1 MKVGV
6 LGAGQLGRML
16 ALAGY
21 PLGLKFQFLDP
32 TAGSPAGQVA
42 PQTVAEYGNPEALA
56 QLEACD
62 VVTFEFENVPD
73 HAADRLTAATQVFPP
88 PAALRVSQDRLIEKR
103 CFAELN
109 IPTPRFEP
117 VHDELSLREAVDR
130 LGLPCVLKT
139 RRFGYDGKGQ
149 SVLRHASDL
158 AGALALIGQGPLILE
173 EFVPFDREL
182 SLIAVRARDG
192 SVACYPLIENRH
204 HTGILRR
211 STVPSDS
218 EPSVERDAAARVQR
232 LLEHLKYVGVLTVEF
247 FEVGGRLLANEFAP
261 RVHNSG
267 HLTIEA
273 ASTSQFE
280 NHLRA
285 ITGLP
290 LGSTDCPGPAAMLNL
305 IGTLPDKAAV
315 LRVPGTH
322 YHDYGKEVRPGRK
335 VGHVTITADTHD
347 ELEARVAAVS
357 ALL

>member
-1 MKVGV
+1 
-6 LGAGQLGRML
+6 ML

-42 PQTVAEYGNPEALA
+42 PQSVAEYTSSEALA
-56 QLEACD
+56 LLATCD

-73 HAADRLTAATQVFPP
+73 QAANELAAATRVFPP
-88 PAALRVSQDRLIEKR
+88 PDALRVSQDRLVEKR
-103 CFAELN
+103 CFQSLDIA
-109 IPTPRFEP
+109 TPRFEP
-117 VHDELSLREAVDR
+117 VDDEASLREAVDR
-130 LGLPCVLKT
+130 LGYPSVLKT

-149 SVLRHASDL
+149 CVLRQASDL
-158 AGALALIGQGPLILE
+158 SQALALMGQGPLILE
-173 EFVPFDREL
+173 EFVSFEREL
-182 SLIAVRARDG
+182 SLIAVRGQDG
-192 SVACYPLIENRH
+192 SVACYPLIENQHRE
-204 HTGILRR
+204 GILRQ
-211 STVPSDS
+211 STVPAKTAG
-218 EPSVERDAAARVQR
+218 SVELDADASVQR
-232 LLEHLKYVGVLTVEF
+232 LLEHLNYVGVLTVEF
-247 FEVGGRLLANEFAP
+247 FEVGGQLLANEFAP

-305 IGTLPDKAAV
+305 IGTLPNKEAV
-315 LRVPGTH
+315 LRIPGTH
-322 YHDYGKEVRPGRK
+322 YHDYGKPVRPGRK
-335 VGHVTITADTHD
+335 VGHVTITATTKD
-347 ELEARVAAVS
+347 ELETRVAAVS